1 MKTHTPMLIPWKDKK
16 CTQIRDA
23 DVSNLSVTVK
33 AVTFTHTQ
41 SYMGSVKRLINSLIG
56 FCTSAV
62 SRVTG
67 FTVSQGNMIIM

>member
-1 MKTHTPMLIPWKDKK
+1 MKTHTPMLVPWKDNKR
-16 CTQIRDA
+16 TQIWDA

-41 SYMGSVKRLINSLIG
+41 SYMESVKRLINSLMG
-56 FCTSAV
+56 FYTSAV